1 MQKKMRFYNKL
12 YFRFFC
18 IFGITSS
25 VLVLLVGVVFFRLYS
40 RNTIHEFREQ
50 LEIDAG
56 EIADKVE
63 EYSESGEK
71 NGYSDYMDATQALL
85 ESQNVDVWIM
95 PYYKS
100 INHLRSAYTNSNLKY
115 KELSKGMSRVMKRVY
130 TKDGV
135 YSNYGYDD
143 MYDEELIRAG
153 APVHDSGG
161 NVIGGVLLNA
171 NYAKRVETVDN
182 VEKTVFIALL
192 SAWFVSMCISFLL
205 SKQLSGPISKIGRTA
220 RILAEG
226 AYETKTGVSVSG
238 EIGELAETV
247 DVLSDRLAEN
257 EKIRK
262 EIDRSRMDFFAN
274 VSHELRTPITVM
286 RGYTETLN
294 DGIITDDDKIKNMY
308 ERMLNECKG
317 MERLVGDLL
326 TLSKMQN
333 PDFMLN
339 LEPVSLVQIFENAVK
354 SARVLSEKKNI
365 TIRMEY
371 NDEYCFMS
379 GDYDRLRQ
387 VFLIILDNAIKFS
400 HENSY
405 IDIKLEKGEKL
416 KASIKDYGIGIDE
429 DMLPYIFEKFYK
441 SKLQMNE
448 KGSGLGLVIAKAIAA
463 RHNGKVEV
471 YSKPGEGTRFT
482 FTFDSIEPPM

>member
-294 DGIITDDDKIKNMY
+294 DGIITDNDKIKNMY

-387 VFLIILDNAIKFS
+387 MFLIILDNAIKFS

>member
-1 MQKKMRFYNKL
+1 MQKKIRFYNKL

-115 KELSKGMSRVMKRVY
+115 KELSKGMSRVMKKVY

-135 YSNYGYDD
+135 YSNYGYDA

-294 DGIITDDDKIKNMY
+294 DGIITDNEKIKNMY

-387 VFLIILDNAIKFS
+387 MFLIILDNAIKFS

>member
-257 EKIRK
+257 EKLRK

-294 DGIITDDDKIKNMY
+294 DGIITDNDTIKNMY

-387 VFLIILDNAIKFS
+387 MFLIILDNAIKFS

>member
-1 MQKKMRFYNKL
+1 MQKKIRFYNKL

-294 DGIITDDDKIKNMY
+294 DGIITDNDKIKNMY

-354 SARVLSEKKNI
+354 SARILSEKKNI

-387 VFLIILDNAIKFS
+387 MFLIILDNAIKFS

-448 KGSGLGLVIAKAIAA
+448 KGSGLGLVIAKEIAA

>member
-63 EYSESGEK
+63 EYSESGEE
-71 NGYSDYMDATQALL
+71 NGYSDYMDATQTLL

-294 DGIITDDDKIKNMY
+294 DGIITDNDKIKNMY

-387 VFLIILDNAIKFS
+387 MFLIILDNAIKFS

>member
-63 EYSESGEK
+63 EYSESGEE

-192 SAWFVSMCISFLL
+192 SAWFVSVCISFLL

-387 VFLIILDNAIKFS
+387 MFLIILDNAIKFS

>member
-1 MQKKMRFYNKL
+1 MQKKIRFYNKL

-63 EYSESGEK
+63 EYSESGEE

-130 TKDGV
+130 TRDGV

-294 DGIITDDDKIKNMY
+294 DGIITDNDKIKNMY

-387 VFLIILDNAIKFS
+387 MFLIILDNAIKFS

-448 KGSGLGLVIAKAIAA
+448 KGSGLGLVIAKEIAA

>member
-1 MQKKMRFYNKL
+1 MQKKIRFYNKL

-63 EYSESGEK
+63 EYSESGEE

-135 YSNYGYDD
+135 YSNYGHDD

-387 VFLIILDNAIKFS
+387 MFLIILDNAIKFS

>member
-257 EKIRK
+257 EKLRK

-294 DGIITDDDKIKNMY
+294 DGIITDNDKIKNMY

-326 TLSKMQN
+326 ALSKMQN

-387 VFLIILDNAIKFS
+387 MFLIILDNAIKFS

>member
-63 EYSESGEK
+63 EYSESGEE

-192 SAWFVSMCISFLL
+192 SAWFVSVCISFLL

-387 VFLIILDNAIKFS
+387 MFLIILDNAIKFS

-482 FTFDSIEPPM
+482 FTFDSSEPPM

>member
-1 MQKKMRFYNKL
+1 MQKKIRFYNKL

-135 YSNYGYDD
+135 YSNYGYDA

-294 DGIITDDDKIKNMY
+294 DGIITDNEKIKNMY

-354 SARVLSEKKNI
+354 SARILSEKKNI

-387 VFLIILDNAIKFS
+387 MFLIILDNAIKFS

>member
-1 MQKKMRFYNKL
+1 MQKKIRFYNKL

-294 DGIITDDDKIKNMY
+294 DGIITDNDKIKNMY

-387 VFLIILDNAIKFS
+387 MFLIILDNAIKFS

-448 KGSGLGLVIAKAIAA
+448 KGSGLGLVIAKEIAA

-482 FTFDSIEPPM
+482 FTFDSIDPPM

>member
-257 EKIRK
+257 EKLRK

-294 DGIITDDDKIKNMY
+294 DGIITDNDKIKNMY

-387 VFLIILDNAIKFS
+387 MFLIILDNAIKFS

-448 KGSGLGLVIAKAIAA
+448 KGSGLGLVIAKAIAT

>member
-1 MQKKMRFYNKL
+1 MQKKIRFYNKL

-18 IFGITSS
+18 VFGITSS

-182 VEKTVFIALL
+182 VEKTVFVALL

-294 DGIITDDDKIKNMY
+294 DGIITDNDKIKNMY

-387 VFLIILDNAIKFS
+387 MFLIILDNAIKFS

-448 KGSGLGLVIAKAIAA
+448 KGSGLGLVIAKEIAA

-482 FTFDSIEPPM
+482 FTFDSIDPPM

>member
-71 NGYSDYMDATQALL
+71 NGYSDYMDATQTLL

-294 DGIITDDDKIKNMY
+294 DGIITDNDKIKNMY

-387 VFLIILDNAIKFS
+387 MFLIILDNAIKFS

>member
-1 MQKKMRFYNKL
+1 MQKKIRFYNKL

-63 EYSESGEK
+63 EYSESGEE

-387 VFLIILDNAIKFS
+387 MFLIILDNAIKFS

>member
-1 MQKKMRFYNKL
+1 MQKEMRFYNKL

-40 RNTIHEFREQ
+40 RNTKHDFREQ

-257 EKIRK
+257 EKLRK

-294 DGIITDDDKIKNMY
+294 DGIITDNDKIKNMY

-387 VFLIILDNAIKFS
+387 MFLIILDNAIKFS

>member
-1 MQKKMRFYNKL
+1 MQKKIRFYNKL

-40 RNTIHEFREQ
+40 RNTIYEFREQ

-63 EYSESGEK
+63 EYSESGEE

-247 DVLSDRLAEN
+247 DILSDRLAEN

-387 VFLIILDNAIKFS
+387 MFLIILDNAIKFS

>member
-1 MQKKMRFYNKL
+1 MQKKIRFYNKL

-40 RNTIHEFREQ
+40 RNTIYEFREQ

-63 EYSESGEK
+63 EYSESGEE

-387 VFLIILDNAIKFS
+387 MFLIILDNAIKFS

>member
-257 EKIRK
+257 EKLRK

-294 DGIITDDDKIKNMY
+294 DGIITDNDKIKNMY

-387 VFLIILDNAIKFS
+387 MLLIILDNAIKFS

>member
-63 EYSESGEK
+63 EYSESGEE

-262 EIDRSRMDFFAN
+262 KIDRSRMDFFAN

-294 DGIITDDDKIKNMY
+294 DGIITDNDKIKNMY

-387 VFLIILDNAIKFS
+387 MFLIILDNAIKFS

>member
-63 EYSESGEK
+63 EYSESGEE

-182 VEKTVFIALL
+182 VEKTVFVALL

-294 DGIITDDDKIKNMY
+294 DGIITDNDKIKNMY

-387 VFLIILDNAIKFS
+387 MFLIILDNAIKFS

>member
-1 MQKKMRFYNKL
+1 VQKKIRFYNKL

-40 RNTIHEFREQ
+40 RNTIYEFREQ

-63 EYSESGEK
+63 EYSESGEE

-247 DVLSDRLAEN
+247 DILSDRLAEN

-387 VFLIILDNAIKFS
+387 MFLIILDNAIKFS

>member
-40 RNTIHEFREQ
+40 RNTIHGFREQ

-63 EYSESGEK
+63 EYSESGEE

-192 SAWFVSMCISFLL
+192 SAWFVSVCISFLL

-238 EIGELAETV
+238 EIGELAEKV

-387 VFLIILDNAIKFS
+387 MFLIILDNAIKFS

-429 DMLPYIFEKFYK
+429 DMLPYICEKFYK

>member
-387 VFLIILDNAIKFS
+387 MFLIILDNAIKFS

>member
-1 MQKKMRFYNKL
+1 MQKKIRFYNKL

-63 EYSESGEK
+63 EYSESGEE

-294 DGIITDDDKIKNMY
+294 DGIITDNDKIKNMY

-333 PDFMLN
+333 PDFMLD

-387 VFLIILDNAIKFS
+387 MFLIILDNAIKFS

>member
-1 MQKKMRFYNKL
+1 MQKKIRFYNKL

-18 IFGITSS
+18 VFGITSS

-294 DGIITDDDKIKNMY
+294 DGIITDNEKIKNMY

-387 VFLIILDNAIKFS
+387 MFLIILDNAIKFS
-400 HENSY
+400 HEDSY

-448 KGSGLGLVIAKAIAA
+448 KGSGLGLVIAKEIAA

>member
-1 MQKKMRFYNKL
+1 MQKKIRFYNKL

-63 EYSESGEK
+63 EYSESGEE

-294 DGIITDDDKIKNMY
+294 DGIITDNDKIKNMY

-387 VFLIILDNAIKFS
+387 MFLIILDNAIKFS

>member
-257 EKIRK
+257 EKLRK

-294 DGIITDDDKIKNMY
+294 DGIITDNDKIKNMY

-387 VFLIILDNAIKFS
+387 MFLIILDNAIKFS

-482 FTFDSIEPPM
+482 FTFDSVEPPM

>member
-226 AYETKTGVSVSG
+226 VYETKTGVSVSG

-257 EKIRK
+257 EKLRK

-294 DGIITDDDKIKNMY
+294 DGIITDNDKIKNMY

-387 VFLIILDNAIKFS
+387 MFLIILDNAIKFS

>member
-1 MQKKMRFYNKL
+1 MQKKIRFYNKL

-18 IFGITSS
+18 VFGITSS

-226 AYETKTGVSVSG
+226 AYETKTGVNVSG

-294 DGIITDDDKIKNMY
+294 DGIITDNDKIKNMY

-387 VFLIILDNAIKFS
+387 MFLIILDNAIKFS

-448 KGSGLGLVIAKAIAA
+448 KGSGLGLVIAKEIAA

-482 FTFDSIEPPM
+482 FTFDSIDPPM

>member
-1 MQKKMRFYNKL
+1 MQKKIRFYNKL

-294 DGIITDDDKIKNMY
+294 DGIITDNDKIKNMY

-387 VFLIILDNAIKFS
+387 MFLIILDNAIKFS

-448 KGSGLGLVIAKAIAA
+448 KGSGLGLVIAKEIAA

>member
-1 MQKKMRFYNKL
+1 MQKKIRFYNKL

-63 EYSESGEK
+63 EYSESGEE

-286 RGYTETLN
+286 RGYTESLN
-294 DGIITDDDKIKNMY
+294 DGIITDNDKIKNMY

-387 VFLIILDNAIKFS
+387 MFLIILDNAIKFS

>member
-1 MQKKMRFYNKL
+1 MQKKIRFYNKL

-63 EYSESGEK
+63 EYSESGEE

-205 SKQLSGPISKIGRTA
+205 SKQLTGPISKIGRTA

-387 VFLIILDNAIKFS
+387 MFLIILDNAIKFS

>member
-1 MQKKMRFYNKL
+1 MQKKIRFYNKL

-18 IFGITSS
+18 VFGITSS

-294 DGIITDDDKIKNMY
+294 DGIITDNDKIKNMY

-387 VFLIILDNAIKFS
+387 MFLIILDNAIKFS

-448 KGSGLGLVIAKAIAA
+448 KGSGLGLVIAKEIAA

-482 FTFDSIEPPM
+482 FTFDSIDPPM